1 MKFVLILLT
10 LFFILDFN
18 GFAQNDT
25 IRIYPVSGN
34 SFLKKQ
40 AVPLGLMATG
50 ALLNTGTIKYD
61 IQDKIPDTEN
71 RIDDYLQ
78 YIPMAQMYLYD
89 FMGLKH
95 QNSVFDQTKYLLIA
109 QLTSGIIVHT
119 IKPLSKV
126 RRPKGAEKSF
136 PSGHTALTFVGA
148 TVLFYEFR
156 ESSPWLAYSGFIFAS
171 ATGWLRMT
179 NNYHWLPDVLVGAGI
194 GIFSATLV
202 YHFEPLKNWQ
212 PFKKNKNLSV
222 TPFLSPY
229 LASVTIRF

>member
-1 MKFVLILLT
+1 MKFFPVFLI
-10 LFFILDFN
+10 FILVVPFDMFP
-18 GFAQNDT
+18 QNDS
-25 IRIYPVSGN
+25 IAVCSAPKV

-40 AVPLGLMATG
+40 AVPLGLLAAG
-50 ALLNTGTIKYD
+50 VLLNIGTIKYD

-89 FMGLKH
+89 FMGLEH

-156 ESSPWLAYSGFIFAS
+156 ESSPWLAYSGFICAS

-202 YHFEPLKNWQ
+202 YHFEPLKNWH
-212 PFKKNKNLSV
+212 PFKKKDLTI
-222 TPFLSPY
+222 TPSLTPKS
-229 LASVTIRF
+229 LALQITF